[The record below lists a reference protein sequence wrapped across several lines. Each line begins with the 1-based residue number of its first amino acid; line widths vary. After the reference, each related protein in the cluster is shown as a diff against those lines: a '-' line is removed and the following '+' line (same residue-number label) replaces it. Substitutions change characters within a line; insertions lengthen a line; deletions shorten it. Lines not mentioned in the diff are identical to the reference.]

1 MFKRSHLSCLFVG
14 LACFSPQVRAQTVPL
29 DAVFEDARAYIDPT
43 FGDIYVEVRKRG
55 YNVCRMSREE
65 IARIENFWTGK
76 YLQDIQRPEVQ
87 AVLREKFNEMR
98 SVSWGLSKEM
108 DAWLAKWDAIPETDL
123 NEASRYG
130 DALGRFLIQAAVTR
144 DLGFSNV
151 STYCQYD
158 GEQRW
163 VLIKNVEQ
171 QRGEAVP
178 NIPQ

>member
-1 MFKRSHLSCLFVG
+1 MFKRSHLSCLFAG
-14 LACFSPQVRAQTVPL
+14 LACLAPQVQAQPL

-43 FGDIYVEVRKRG
+43 FGDVYVEVRKRG
-55 YNVCRMSREE
+55 YNVCSMAHEE
-65 IARIENFWTGK
+65 TSRIENFWTGK
-76 YLQDIQRPEVQ
+76 YLQDAQRPEVQ
-87 AVLREKFNEMR
+87 AALREKFNEMR
-98 SVSWGLSKEM
+98 SVSWALSKEL
-108 DAWLAKWDAIPETDL
+108 DAWMAKWNSVPESDF
-123 NEASRYG
+123 NEATRHG
-130 DALGRFLIQAAVTR
+130 DLLGRFLIQAAVTR

-151 STYCQYD
+151 RTYCQYD

>member
-1 MFKRSHLSCLFVG
+1 MFKRSLSCLFVG
-14 LACFSPQVRAQTVPL
+14 FSSLMPAHAQNAAL
-29 DAVFEDARAYIDPT
+29 DPVFEDARAYLDPT

-55 YNVCRMSREE
+55 YNVCRMSLEE
-65 IARIENFWTGK
+65 KARIENFWTGK
-76 YLQDIQRPEVQ
+76 YMQDAQRPEIQ
-87 AVLREKFNEMR
+87 TALREKFNEMR
-98 SVSWGLSKEM
+98 SVSWSLSKEA
-108 DAWLAKWDAIPETDL
+108 DARMAKWNSIPESDF
-123 NEASRYG
+123 NEAARHG
-130 DALGRFLIQAAVTR
+130 DLLGHFLIQAAVMR

-151 STYCQYD
+151 RTYCQYD